1 MAENKVTRVIR
12 FLEKNLKEKDV
23 HASKIILFGSH
34 ARGKATPESDIDI
47 VIISEDFRN
56 KDIFE
61 RVGLTQEAEIRTIRK
76 FMVPLDIVALTPEE
90 LDSETSIIADYA
102 RNGKVLFA
110 A

>member
-1 MAENKVTRVIR
+1 MAKSKVVRVIE
-12 FLEKNLKEKDV
+12 FLEKNLKEKNV

-34 ARGKATPESDIDI
+34 SRGKPTPESDIDI
-47 VIISEDFRN
+47 VVVSEDFRD

-61 RVGLTQEAEIRTIRK
+61 RVNLTRAAEISAIKK

-90 LDSETSIIADYA
+90 LASETSLIAGYA
-102 RNGKVLFA
+102 RHGKVLFA

>member
-1 MAENKVTRVIR
+1 MAESKVTRVVR
-12 FLEKNLKEKDV
+12 FLEKNLKEKNV
-23 HASKIILFGSH
+23 HAAKIILFGSH

-47 VIISEDFRN
+47 VIVSEDFRD

-61 RVGLTQEAEIRTIRK
+61 RVNLTREAEIQTIRK
-76 FMVPLDIVALTPEE
+76 FMVPLDIVSLTPEE
-90 LDSETSIIADYA
+90 LASETSIIAHYA